1 MVQLGVIEFGM
12 KLMKEWR
19 EKSEKR
25 KCFGLAE
32 KEKRVA

>member
-1 MVQLGVIEFGM
+1 MVRPGVVEFGM
-12 KLMKEWR
+12 KLMTEWR
-19 EKSEKR
+19 EKSEKM